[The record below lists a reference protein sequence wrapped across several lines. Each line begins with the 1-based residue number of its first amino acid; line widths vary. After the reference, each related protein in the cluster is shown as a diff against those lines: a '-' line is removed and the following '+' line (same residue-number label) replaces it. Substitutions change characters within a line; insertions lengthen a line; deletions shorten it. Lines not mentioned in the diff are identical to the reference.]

1 MASGLNHFDFK
12 ADHQDSEGA
21 PMPPQS
27 TVRAIGSIPKQASEI
42 QSNFIKI
49 SECYQDMIFD
59 YFDLH

>member
-1 MASGLNHFDFK
+1 MASGLDRLDFK
-12 ADHQDSEGA
+12 ADPQDSEGA

-42 QSNFIKI
+42 QSNFIQI

-59 YFDLH
+59 LH

>member
-27 TVRAIGSIPKQASEI
+27 TVRAIGSIPKQVSEYNPI
-42 QSNFIKI
+42 LSKFLSAIKI
-49 SECYQDMIFD
+49 
-59 YFDLH
+59 